1 MSPFGRRIGC
11 CLIALVISEMFGGTF
26 ARGDLEPVFTSVLH
40 GNYVVVGTSIS
51 EERGSVLEPN
61 DPITLTVDIPVGS
74 TVEKAF
80 LNWSYL
86 SATPAPSFLADITV
100 NGAPIT
106 AESTY
111 ESASGTLCRLDFE
124 LGRTFAYQVDLTDIV
139 AAEIV
144 NGHGVLTITEIVE
157 DDDPN
162 EEDGFGP
169 LGEGVSLLVV
179 YSEPTEPLRSINVY
193 SGIAQTDFDVASFET
208 PLSFVDPGG
217 GAVRYAGGAVHFFL
231 NALGPEC
238 LWDDFLL
245 NGTAVHGV
253 LGAGPNNDAWLGKLG
268 PNDIGSNFYDH
279 AEGDASSFMN
289 VNDTQLTIGGQQVST
304 PFLQGCPGTV
314 PIGNPGDC
322 VGHSFA
328 AIAFDYVPCPRL
340 FVDGDAPGP
349 PNEDGLTWGTA
360 YRFLQDA
367 LDSVDLVCADTV
379 EIWVAEGTYRPDET
393 ALSPTGTGA
402 KSASFQ
408 LIDRV
413 KVIGGFAGW
422 ETDVVQRD
430 LVNNTTILSGDLGGN
445 DIPNLADG
453 IKCFTGP
460 EDDCFCTALSC

>member
-1 MSPFGRRIGC
+1 MSLFCRRVGC

-26 ARGDLEPVFTSVLH
+26 ARGDLEPVFTSVLN

-51 EERGSVLEPN
+51 EERGSILEPN

-106 AESTY
+106 AESTF
-111 ESASGTLCRLDFE
+111 ESASSTLCRLDFE

-179 YSEPTEPLRSINVY
+179 YSDPTEPLRSINVY
-193 SGIAQTDFDVASFET
+193 SGIAQTDFDVDSFET

-217 GAVRYAGGAVHFFL
+217 GVVRYAGGPVHFFL
-231 NALGPEC
+231 NALGAEC
-238 LWDDFLL
+238 LRDDFLL
-245 NGTAVHGV
+245 NGTAVHGI

-268 PNDIGSNFYDH
+268 QQYVV
-279 AEGDASSFMN
+279 SF
-289 VNDTQLTIGGQQVST
+289 
-304 PFLQGCPGTV
+304 
-314 PIGNPGDC
+314 
-322 VGHSFA
+322 
-328 AIAFDYVPCPRL
+328 
-340 FVDGDAPGP
+340 
-349 PNEDGLTWGTA
+349 
-360 YRFLQDA
+360 
-367 LDSVDLVCADTV
+367 
-379 EIWVAEGTYRPDET
+379 
-393 ALSPTGTGA
+393 
-402 KSASFQ
+402 
-408 LIDRV
+408 
-413 KVIGGFAGW
+413 GF
-422 ETDVVQRD
+422 
-430 LVNNTTILSGDLGGN
+430 
-445 DIPNLADG
+445 
-453 IKCFTGP
+453 
-460 EDDCFCTALSC
+460 